1 MSLHKIVS
9 TKIIFLC
16 FLIASGATLGS
27 VRNFVSV

>member
-1 MSLHKIVS
+1 MDLHKAVS

-27 VRNFVSV
+27 LFFSDVM